1 MLLTLHFSFSAR
13 AYLGMKSGIQPTTKQ
28 QQMFQ
33 LVSKMYKYN
42 GAYNLSMREKESNP
56 LIYEGNVR
64 VLQIFLNKI

>member
-1 MLLTLHFSFSAR
+1 
-13 AYLGMKSGIQPTTKQ
+13 
-28 QQMFQ
+28 MFQ

-42 GAYNLSMREKESNP
+42 GAYNLSMREKESDP